1 MHRFVLFVCVCVCY
15 NNTLFA
21 KVIIHSLFP
30 RVLFS
35 FVFPK
40 KGKKKCRHKTPLVLR
55 YSARQRPN
63 KQTVSSPRV
72 RLTHVF
78 FPLRPPS
85 QSSPHGERRDAA
97 RHFSL
102 PRWRQGSPFII
113 QNAFALPRALDDDD
127 DTTNTRSLFLSLF
140 QIQPPRRKKKSK
152 SVVVSCVFFQDE
164 DDEKSEVVLL
174 GVVECSTPPTKR
186 TLWRILQ
193 RREEEEE
200 EEEGDDDGCYQF
212 YQQ

>member
-1 MHRFVLFVCVCVCY
+1 MCVCY

-97 RHFSL
+97 RLQDGQIDELAAPAAPADLANSSARRTAARRAVADARADAATSL
-102 PRWRQGSPFII
+102 PRPDRQRRL
-113 QNAFALPRALDDDD
+113 Q
-127 DTTNTRSLFLSLF
+127 TTNRVHRRLRRV
-140 QIQPPRRKKKSK
+140 PPRQK
-152 SVVVSCVFFQDE
+152 
-164 DDEKSEVVLL
+164 
-174 GVVECSTPPTKR
+174 
-186 TLWRILQ
+186 
-193 RREEEEE
+193 
-200 EEEGDDDGCYQF
+200 
-212 YQQ
+212 